1 MERPSL
7 NEARGLVTQF
17 IINASYKWPN
27 EKYSFIGMPQ
37 SEPWVSSC
45 PADCSIQP
53 FSTAIVLEH
62 LGSTISKV
70 FGAVDGWI
78 HFTWGVGGW
87 PYPMVNPRVEWTIG
101 TTWECTVNSS
111 SFKIGNII
119 SCNSFRLEEGQ
130 VRRESV
136 EEAWRAALMHEFVRD
151 LPHGYE
157 TILRGGVGVGLSG
170 GQKQRLSMARAKL
183 RNPTVLILRKFF
195 FFFKI
200 LHST

>member
-53 FSTAIVLEH
+53 FSTAIVPEH

-87 PYPMVNPRVEWTIG
+87 PYPMVNPRVEW
-101 TTWECTVNSS
+101 EPLARL
-111 SFKIGNII
+111 GNAPLILLA
-119 SCNSFRLEEGQ
+119 SRSATLSLATPF
-130 VRRESV
+130 
-136 EEAWRAALMHEFVRD
+136 AWRRVK
-151 LPHGYE
+151 
-157 TILRGGVGVGLSG
+157 SG
-170 GQKQRLSMARAKL
+170 GRVWRKLDELRWCMNLLGIYRMDMRL
-183 RNPTVLILRKFF
+183 FF
-195 FFFKI
+195 VEVWV
-200 LHST
+200 